1 MASGAP
7 VSAHHRRGAAE
18 SAPRRG
24 VAGTP
29 CAGRGRKSP
38 DLLLPRWHTGADRG
52 WQRCEGPHLS
62 APKLVFLWKF
72 VRRWRGWGP
81 VPGVSGTR
89 APWRYTAVAKELKR
103 CETGRRAGRF
113 RHNMDMK
120 TRTMISKHPNP
131 HARLFQ
137 KASVAS
143 STRSSGVRV
152 DPSQIGLL
160 SPLLS
165 SRANERTTPFFF

>member
-131 HARLFQ
+131 HARLF
-137 KASVAS
+137 K
-143 STRSSGVRV
+143 RLPWLLPPGRV
-152 DPSQIGLL
+152 GLGL
-160 SPLLS
+160 TPL
-165 SRANERTTPFFF
+165 TPQDMSFIA